1 MADQIMG
8 DLCREFGRVD
18 RDDDGRIKG
27 GSLKLHY
34 SNIHVVAVVF
44 YSPPS
49 CPSVSLFVL
58 RLATKEARED
68 KALKQAV
75 TMLVCMYREFFSS
88 ADPTSPSD
96 GVDMFRATALCFL
109 HLYSLSQPYAMLVSE
124 EHKST
129 IPLTLACIWLA
140 YKVTDSSEKYSLR
153 MRDLVR
159 SHNRWASA
167 VRRVQMRQ
175 ETVGQVGGVTAV
187 NPPEEEI
194 VEKICIMEGVLLRIS
209 KCEFDR
215 DLDLPGRTLK
225 VILTSVLPPGISP
238 EVRSSLVAKCY
249 QLVNSAYLS
258 PKIVTERSGELVAVA
273 CTLLSLRLHGV
284 LPVQQSDVV
293 GGMYS
298 TWYEPFL
305 AKPCRAEEVEEV
317 AREVVLAYTLNE
329 KTLEVTSATV
339 TSPPP
344 SPALMSQPT
353 SSGVSEVH
361 KV

>member
-1 MADQIMG
+1 M
-8 DLCREFGRVD
+8 
-18 RDDDGRIKG
+18 
-27 GSLKLHY
+27 
-34 SNIHVVAVVF
+34 
-44 YSPPS
+44 
-49 CPSVSLFVL
+49 
-58 RLATKEARED
+58 ATKEARED

-88 ADPTSPSD
+88 AADPTSPSD

-329 KTLEVTSATV
+329 KTLEVTSATGDQS
-339 TSPPP
+339 TTF
-344 SPALMSQPT
+344 ACFDEPT
-353 SSGVSEVH
+353 VGGV
-361 KV
+361 